1 MAWSAKTTLGAKA
14 QLIMVRLLKDA
25 HTFVV
30 APTVLR
36 SCNLE
41 QLET

>member
-1 MAWSAKTTLGAKA
+1 MAICENNLGAKA
-14 QLIMVRLLKDA
+14 QLIMVRLLEDA
-25 HTFVV
+25 HTFVGV
-30 APTVLR
+30 ATALC